1 MAQGPPI
8 PGTSALSTAPGPGTS
23 PPGHRGAR
31 WLGRG
36 VEAPGSTQPGV
47 QGSGRGCQNPAF
59 CNKATDTV
67 LPALA

>member
-8 PGTSALSTAPGPGTS
+8 PGALSTAPGPGTS
-23 PPGHRGAR
+23 PGHRSAR

-36 VEAPGSTQPGV
+36 VEAPCSTQPGV
-47 QGSGRGCQNPAF
+47 QGSDQGCQNPAF
-59 CNKATDTV
+59 CNKAADMV